1 MKKEIQIT
9 QEQWDWLGE
18 ALSQHAHAKIAPS
31 LVKLIM
37 PGVRLFEC
45 TDGEPLIVEED
56 RGYEMFVI
64 YKGRV
69 QVSRAGKKVAELKEG
84 NLFGEISLVAKTY
97 RTATVTSLDTCQV
110 FELAWR
116 AVAAIDQLFPEL
128 MINLQKLAQQRTK
141 ELGIN

>member
-1 MKKEIQIT
+1 MKKELQIT
-9 QEQWDWLGE
+9 QEQWDWLGTD
-18 ALSQHAHAKIAPS
+18 LSQHAHAKIAPS

-45 TDGEPLIVEED
+45 SDNETLIVEED

-69 QVSRAGKKVAELKEG
+69 QVSRAGNKVAELKAG
-84 NLFGEISLVAKTY
+84 DIFGEISLIAKTY
-97 RTATVTSLDTCQV
+97 RTATVTAIDTCEV
-110 FELAWR
+110 FELSWR
-116 AVAAIDQLFPEL
+116 AVSAIDQLFPEL
-128 MINLQKLAQQRTK
+128 MINLQKMARERTK